1 MSDKVVVSLDL
12 MQHAVRKWEEAA
24 HHFEL
29 AATKAMGLNIAEN
42 KAGAFALA
50 LDNYRPAPGYFTDRM
65 REGRALFS
73 DIADVLQQAHD
84 SYRANEE
91 AGAHAIQN
99 TQGPR

>member
-1 MSDKVVVSLDL
+1 MADKVVVSLAL
-12 MQHAVRKWEEAA
+12 MQHAVGKWEEAA

-29 AATKAMGLNIAEN
+29 AANKALGLNIPASR
-42 KAGAFALA
+42 AGTFTGTLEK
-50 LDNYRPAPGYFTDRM
+50 YSPAPGFFADRL
-65 REGRALFS
+65 REGRAVFT
-73 DIADVLQQAHD
+73 DIAMTLQQAHD